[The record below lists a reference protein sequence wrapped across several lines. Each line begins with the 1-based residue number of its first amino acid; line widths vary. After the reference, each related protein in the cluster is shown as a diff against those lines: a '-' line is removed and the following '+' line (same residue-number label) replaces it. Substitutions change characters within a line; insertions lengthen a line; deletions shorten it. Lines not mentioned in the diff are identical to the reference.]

1 MKATLLN
8 DEEMVNPLYLSAV
21 DKKGI
26 QPILPIPAGTV
37 MDNPDAWMLVA
48 LNKAVPADDECKERI
63 DRWLGNPKRLAL
75 IEQIKRL
82 RAANGV
88 KALDAKTKRW
98 LEYMEKTYAKELGL
112 EPASSDG
119 ETDHD

>member
-37 MDNPDAWMLVA
+37 MDNPDAWMLCT
-48 LNKAVPADDECKERI
+48 LGKAVPADDECKERV
-63 DRWLGNPKRLAL
+63 DQWLGNPKRLAL

>member
-1 MKATLLN
+1 MKAILLN

-21 DKKGI
+21 DKTGI
-26 QPILPIPAGTV
+26 QPTLPIPAGTEI
-37 MDNPDAWMLVA
+37 DNPDAWMLCT
-48 LNKAVPADDECKERI
+48 LNKAVPGDDECRARL
-63 DRWLGNPKRLAL
+63 DQFLGNPKRQAL

-88 KALDAKTKRW
+88 KQLDARTKRW
-98 LEYMEKTYAKELGL
+98 LEYMEKAYAKDLGL